1 MGLGFEVSKARQ
13 NFEGWTSW
21 KWEFRATR
29 PGVDSFSIVQKCKQ
43 DREGGLK
50 VDNGLVASNLSFDLG
65 PVAFA
70 GRQEGTGD
78 LTWAVTA
85 LHTVL
90 YCIFITSAHFC
101 RSRISTFLSHGSP
114 TSVQTPLHALTKQRR
129 LSTASEPVGSF
140 QAVVFRPP
148 DDWLLSSSRVY
159 TEKSSIPGWTCYRP
173 LLVVD
178 C

>member
-21 KWEFRATR
+21 KCEVRATR

-50 VDNGLVASNLSFDLG
+50 GDNGLVASNLSFDLG

-78 LTWAVTA
+78 LTLQLRASIRFCTA
-85 LHTVL
+85 
-90 YCIFITSAHFC
+90 YCRFSSLLPFTYINILIAWVPNLRSDSFTCSHEAKTTLDRLGTSGFVP
-101 RSRISTFLSHGSP
+101 GS
-114 TSVQTPLHALTKQRR
+114 S
-129 LSTASEPVGSF
+129 
-140 QAVVFRPP
+140 
-148 DDWLLSSSRVY
+148 LSS
-159 TEKSSIPGWTCYRP
+159 P
-173 LLVVD
+173 
-178 C
+178 